1 MVVHKCNEVAV
12 TFARGHLIGGH
23 VRMDQLARGCG
34 AVESTGTEGLTMHLC
49 LDADGA
55 LLDVNV
61 VLSGRDDVV
70 GFQQKVE
77 SFKT

>member
-1 MVVHKCNEVAV
+1 
-12 TFARGHLIGGH
+12 
-23 VRMDQLARGCG
+23 MDQLARGCG